1 MTGFNFQPIFE
12 KTVDNTNYRKIS
24 EDFVSTAN
32 FLEREFLVIDPKAI
46 ELLAELAFDDVSHL
60 LRTEHLEG
68 LHKILDDKEASDN
81 DKYVATELLKNAVI
95 ASQRTFP
102 SCQDTGT
109 AIIMG
114 KKGEDVFVMGSD
126 EEALSKGVYS
136 TFQKRNLRYSQLAP
150 LSLFEEKNTGLS
162 LIHI

>member
-1 MTGFNFQPIFE
+1 M
-12 KTVDNTNYRKIS
+12 
-24 EDFVSTAN
+24 
-32 FLEREFLVIDPKAI
+32 
-46 ELLAELAFDDVSHL
+46 

-136 TFQKRNLRYSQLAP
+136 TFQK
-150 LSLFEEKNTGLS
+150 E
-162 LIHI
+162 I